1 MRLQIGLAGAVS
13 ATLLTAA
20 CGQGSEPVMPKQPDL
35 NTQAVMAWLDQ
46 KEPGLPAVLRH
57 AIRAIERDDAV
68 DAGLVR
74 LGTSLDHSRE
84 RNPAGLSARLVS
96 DPGRDDLRSILAQ
109 LGGCRVLRT
118 LDWLTEPE
126 IPQRRALI
134 AALLEPDG
142 TGAGH
147 TLQTTIQQLNRRILI
162 GRMTA
167 EMWTLRQMSLSI
179 MGKLAAGEDPAP
191 AAAIV
196 KDLGTSLEQDMP
208 RAIQALSRED
218 VELGGN
224 AAFAETL
231 PIFCRSR
238 RPSRS
243 AAARARFCAAS

>member
-1 MRLQIGLAGAVS
+1 M
-13 ATLLTAA
+13 
-20 CGQGSEPVMPKQPDL
+20 PDL

-84 RNPAGLSARLVS
+84 RNPAGLSVRLLS
-96 DPGRDDLRSILAQ
+96 DPVRDDLRSILVQ

-142 TGAGH
+142 TGAGQ
-147 TLQTTIQQLNRRILI
+147 TLQTIIQQLNRRILI
-162 GRMTA
+162 GRIFSKERIEMLEAACRVIPA
-167 EMWTLRQMSLSI
+167 E
-179 MGKLAAGEDPAP
+179 
-191 AAAIV
+191 V
-196 KDLGTSLEQDMP
+196 
-208 RAIQALSRED
+208 
-218 VELGGN
+218 V
-224 AAFAETL
+224 
-231 PIFCRSR
+231 
-238 RPSRS
+238 
-243 AAARARFCAAS
+243 